1 MKASNYINGGAIAT
15 RTELAMNTAV
25 KRFLYRLQSYRAED
39 VCNPWAERNADD
51 LPDNGPAARRERLA
65 AHLAV
70 DAAQVLIGEAPGYQ
84 GCRISG
90 IPFTSERLIMAG
102 LIPRLSG
109 HDARLS
115 RRPRPWSEPSAT
127 IVWST
132 LHELGIAHTTV
143 LWNAFP
149 WHPYRPGNPCS
160 NRAPTRAECQLGL
173 SIVEALLAVVPR
185 ARLFAVGR
193 YAERVLREIGR
204 EAVVLRHPA
213 QGGAGKF
220 RRTLRAALRAHI
232 RTKAR

>member
-1 MKASNYINGGAIAT
+1 
-15 RTELAMNTAV
+15 MNAALN
-25 KRFLYRLQSYRAED
+25 RFLYRLQNYHAEN
-39 VCNPWAERNADD
+39 VFNPWAERNADD
-51 LPDNGPAARRERLA
+51 LADNGPLARRERLA

-115 RRPRPWSEPSAT
+115 TRARPWSEPSAT

-149 WHPYRPGNPCS
+149 WHPYRQGGPYS
-160 NRAPTRAECQLGL
+160 NRPPTRAECQLGL

-220 RRTLRAALRAHI
+220 RRTLQAALSAQGRAI
-232 RTKAR
+232 RRVRRTRRARAGTAS